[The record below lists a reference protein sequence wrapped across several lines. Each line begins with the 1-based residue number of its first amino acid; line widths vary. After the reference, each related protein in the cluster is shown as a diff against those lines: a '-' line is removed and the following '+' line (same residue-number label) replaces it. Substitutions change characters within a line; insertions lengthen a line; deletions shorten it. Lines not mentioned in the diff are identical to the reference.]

1 MAPIL
6 PFADEPSHRWGTRR
20 ITLLA
25 TTLDGGIGRN
35 IVNLATAWSAL
46 GVGVQII
53 AENED
58 GPYWSQAYQ
67 HARDVKRLRTTH
79 AVLGIPGLFRALRP
93 FDPDYV
99 ISPTVRLTVLAL
111 RTRSFC
117 RGRFRVAANVH
128 NTYSR
133 MFERLDAGKR
143 ARRMSRISRYYARCD
158 RVIGVSR
165 GVSMDFTSL
174 TGFPPERIDTIHNPV
189 LTRNLLESA
198 RMPVPESWFNESASI
213 PVILNVGR
221 LERQKDLITLVSAF
235 EIVRARRTCRLA
247 FIGEGRDRA
256 RLETRIAQS
265 PFGDDIALLGHSDN
279 PYAYM
284 ARASVFV
291 LSSLWEGFGNVL
303 VEAMACGTPVVSTD
317 CPHGPR
323 EILEDGRLGP
333 LVPPENPDAMA
344 DAISRTLDHP
354 PSASLLM
361 QAANHYHVDRIA
373 RKYLEV
379 LFP

>member
-1 MAPIL
+1 MGSTKAHKEEDTSPW
-6 PFADEPSHRWGTRR
+6 SGRR
-20 ITLLA
+20 VTLLA

-35 IVNLATAWSAL
+35 IANLVTAWSAL
-46 GVGVQII
+46 GIRIQVLV
-53 AENED
+53 ESDD
-58 GPYWSQAYQ
+58 GPYCARVRRCADLAVMRTS
-67 HARDVKRLRTTH
+67 HAL
-79 AVLGIPGLFRALRP
+79 LGIPGLCRALRR
-93 FDPDYV
+93 FDPHAV
-99 ISPTVRLTVLAL
+99 VTPNSRLTVLAI
-111 RTRSFC
+111 RARMFC
-117 RGRFRVAANVH
+117 RHRFQVTANVH

-143 ARRMSRISRYYARCD
+143 ARRLARIRRYYARCD
-158 RVIGVSR
+158 RIIGVSR
-165 GVSMDFTSL
+165 GVSGDFTSL
-174 TGFPPERIDTIHNPV
+174 TDMPPESIHTIHNPV
-189 LTRNLLESA
+189 VTQDIMESA
-198 RMPVPESWFNESASI
+198 HAPVAEPWFNETAVTPI
-213 PVILNVGR
+213 ILNVGR
-221 LERQKDLITLVSAF
+221 LERQKDLPTLVSAF
-235 EIVRARRTCRLA
+235 ERVRSRRPCRLVL
-247 FIGEGRDRA
+247 IGDGRDRA
-256 RLETRIAQS
+256 RIDTRIGQS
-265 PFGDDIALLGHSDN
+265 PFREDIALLGHRDN
-279 PYAYM
+279 PYPYM

>member
-1 MAPIL
+1 MGSTKPHKEGDTSPWI
-6 PFADEPSHRWGTRR
+6 GRR
-20 ITLLA
+20 VTLLA

-35 IVNLATAWSAL
+35 IANLVTAWSAL
-46 GVGVQII
+46 GVRVQVLV
-53 AENED
+53 ERDD
-58 GPYWSQAYQ
+58 GPYCARVRRSADLAVMRTS
-67 HARDVKRLRTTH
+67 HAL
-79 AVLGIPGLFRALRP
+79 LGIPGLCRALRR
-93 FDPDYV
+93 FDPHAV
-99 ISPTVRLTVLAL
+99 ITPNSRLTVLAI
-111 RTRSFC
+111 RARMFC
-117 RGRFRVAANVH
+117 RHRFQVTANVH

-143 ARRMSRISRYYARCD
+143 ARRLARIRHYYAHCD
-158 RVIGVSR
+158 RIIAVSR
-165 GVSMDFTSL
+165 GVSGDFASL
-174 TGFPPERIDTIHNPV
+174 TDTQPANIHTIHNPV
-189 LTRNLLESA
+189 VTQDIMESA
-198 RMPVPESWFNESASI
+198 RAPVAEPWFNETADTPI
-213 PVILNVGR
+213 ILNVGR
-221 LERQKDLITLVSAF
+221 LERQKDLLTLVSAF
-235 EIVRARRTCRLA
+235 ERVRSRRPCRLVL
-247 FIGEGRDRA
+247 IGDGRDRA
-256 RLETRIAQS
+256 RIDTRIGQS
-265 PFGDDIALLGHSDN
+265 PFREDIALLGHRDN
-279 PYAYM
+279 PYPYM
-284 ARASVFV
+284 ARAGVFV

-344 DAISRTLDHP
+344 DAITRTLDHP